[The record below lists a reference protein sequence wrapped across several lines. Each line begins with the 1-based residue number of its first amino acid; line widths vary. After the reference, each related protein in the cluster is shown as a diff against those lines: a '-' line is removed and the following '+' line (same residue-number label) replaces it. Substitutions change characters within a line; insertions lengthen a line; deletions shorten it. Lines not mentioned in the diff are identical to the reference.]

1 MKRITKRMAAV
12 GAAMLLALA
21 AGCGQQTVE
30 LDPTEALNQLKTE
43 ISFTDQMTDMD
54 SAGACRFYDVD
65 TDWVADAAAYIGSGA
80 TAESMA
86 VLEAADTDAA
96 GSIAEALRT
105 FTDSWIA
112 GYSDYKPEEV
122 PKLENAVL
130 EQSGS
135 YVVFCVAADYD
146 AAETA
151 VHDLLNP

>member
-1 MKRITKRMAAV
+1 MKRMIKRMAAV

-30 LDPTEALNQLKTE
+30 LDPTEALDQLKTE

-86 VLEAADTDAA
+86 VFEAPPRSA
-96 GSIAEALRT
+96 SL
-105 FTDSWIA
+105 
-112 GYSDYKPEEV
+112 
-122 PKLENAVL
+122 PKCT
-130 EQSGS
+130 G
-135 YVVFCVAADYD
+135 
-146 AAETA
+146 
-151 VHDLLNP
+151 